1 SVCQRHNR
9 AYDRTDTRRQ
19 DNLMRKLRM
28 EGLRMDLEYAE
39 ACTEMAPRPVEK
51 ACQPGASAM
60 NGTVR
65 QIAGKACDNIGK
77 LPGRGGHIRKNQN
90 TTS

>member
-1 SVCQRHNR
+1 
-9 AYDRTDTRRQ
+9 
-19 DNLMRKLRM
+19 
-28 EGLRMDLEYAE
+28 
-39 ACTEMAPRPVEK
+39 
-51 ACQPGASAM
+51 M